1 GASFAQ
7 VLHARRAY
15 RWKSSSCRWPSGV
28 PLLPFT
34 MARAEAAPENGGK
47 TVSIRE
53 GGGGQNADVKLLLT
67 IIYL

>member
-1 GASFAQ
+1 
-7 VLHARRAY
+7 
-15 RWKSSSCRWPSGV
+15 
-28 PLLPFT
+28 
-34 MARAEAAPENGGK
+34 MARAEAAPENGRK